1 MCFTPTHPSLFWKMQ
16 DTFFHFRRIQ
26 LFVRPSMVVR
36 PRPRTNHLSSIDH
49 FNLCP
54 RLRMSQSNDCPT
66 DGIPD
71 LGRYIKRGWS
81 VVMSAVRLEFELSL
95 LVMARPIRALY
106 FNPHTFWFLPLIST
120 TLSLS
125 TLPAE
130 RICNQDQSL
139 EKPIFYLFADI
150 LREIYNCPHFF
161 IWVHGKTL

>member
-26 LFVRPSMVVR
+26 FFVRRSWWSVLAQEP
-36 PRPRTNHLSSIDH
+36 II
-49 FNLCP
+49 CP
-54 RLRMSQSNDCPT
+54 RLTILTFVRGSGWVNRVTVRRTVYQIS
-66 DGIPD
+66 DGTS
-71 LGRYIKRGWS
+71 KRGWS

-95 LVMARPIRALY
+95 LVMAQPIRALY

-130 RICNQDQSL
+130 RICNQGQSL
-139 EKPIFYLFADI
+139 KNPYFTF
-150 LREIYNCPHFF
+150 LRTFFEEIYNCPHFF